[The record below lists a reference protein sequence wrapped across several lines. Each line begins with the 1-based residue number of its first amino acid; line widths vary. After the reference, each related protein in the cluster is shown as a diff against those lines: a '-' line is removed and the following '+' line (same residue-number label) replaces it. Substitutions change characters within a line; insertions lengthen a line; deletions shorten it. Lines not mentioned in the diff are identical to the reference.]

1 VPFPNKATQFRPG
14 QSGNP
19 GGRPKKQS
27 LTAQLRAYL
36 DREAKVRDKPRGHG
50 IRNRDILIERL
61 FQQAVDGDTGLIRLI
76 FERVDGK
83 LADVAEEDTGTSMDP
98 TTAARVLRAVSGD
111 QGPPVDENEE
121 LAERRA

>member
-1 VPFPNKATQFRPG
+1 MPFPNEATQFRPG

-19 GGRPKKQS
+19 GGRPKNQS

-61 FQQAVDGDTGLIRLI
+61 FQQAVDGDTVLIRLI

-83 LADVAEEDTGTSMDP
+83 PLDVPNEDAADTTMDRE
-98 TTAARVLRAVSGD
+98 TAARVLRAVSGD
-111 QGPPVDENEE
+111 QGPPDDESEE
-121 LAERRA
+121 PKEH